1 MPLTEVD
8 LILST
13 SVAAALFLDFLL
25 VTMVIPILPALLPHD
40 PLRAGILF
48 AAKPLCQ
55 MLFNPLFGASGLP
68 HATMLR
74 AGTLLGGA
82 CAFAQGLAR
91 GYRGLLAARALSGAA
106 SAGVMTGG
114 MSLLLSSHAE
124 GVRAQAVAR
133 ALLGLTLGVSLGP
146 VWGGVVFDASG
157 SAAVPFCLTGAA
169 FVLLAAHQWLALAP
183 PPAADTP
190 PPPPGSSRAAVFR
203 VATSRNALTAAC
215 CMFVVSAQVGALEPA
230 VAYALR
236 REYGFSAWAQGVVW
250 GAAVPAMHG
259 VATAVVGALDAR
271 WRLPPGRW
279 VWIGLALPAA
289 GLPLVGLGGVAHAL
303 PRPVALALLVAGLA
317 LQGACLGCVVTMV
330 QPLLASIADALGEPD
345 IAPLLALSDSFQS
358 LGFVVGPLLGAAAS
372 RHAALTEVTFLGLAL
387 ASALLLPF
395 VAALNGRLH
404 NAAVDRYIEDEELLD
419 ASPRESGSVDF
430 SRRSSVDDTTAAAE
444 AGRAAVGR

>member
-40 PLRAGILF
+40 PLRAGLLF

-146 VWGGVVFDASG
+146 VWGGVVFDACTSRTI
-157 SAAVPFCLTGAA
+157 SPS
-169 FVLLAAHQWLALAP
+169 
-183 PPAADTP
+183 P
-190 PPPPGSSRAAVFR
+190 PPPSTSSAGIARSSSASSSR
-203 VATSRNALTAAC
+203 
-215 CMFVVSAQVGALEPA
+215 
-230 VAYALR
+230 
-236 REYGFSAWAQGVVW
+236 
-250 GAAVPAMHG
+250 
-259 VATAVVGALDAR
+259 
-271 WRLPPGRW
+271 
-279 VWIGLALPAA
+279 
-289 GLPLVGLGGVAHAL
+289 
-303 PRPVALALLVAGLA
+303 
-317 LQGACLGCVVTMV
+317 
-330 QPLLASIADALGEPD
+330 
-345 IAPLLALSDSFQS
+345 
-358 LGFVVGPLLGAAAS
+358 
-372 RHAALTEVTFLGLAL
+372 
-387 ASALLLPF
+387 
-395 VAALNGRLH
+395 
-404 NAAVDRYIEDEELLD
+404 
-419 ASPRESGSVDF
+419 
-430 SRRSSVDDTTAAAE
+430 SRRATE
-444 AGRAAVGR
+444 RR

>member
-68 HATMLR
+68 PATMLR

-91 GYRGLLAARALSGAA
+91 GYRGLLAARAVGRGVGGRDDGRDVAA
-106 SAGVMTGG
+106 A
-114 MSLLLSSHAE
+114 L
-124 GVRAQAVAR
+124 VAR
-133 ALLGLTLGVSLGP
+133 RGRARAGGGARAPRADAGCLAGSGVGRRRLRRLRQRGGALLPHRRRLR
-146 VWGGVVFDASG
+146 
-157 SAAVPFCLTGAA
+157 AARRA
-169 FVLLAAHQWLALAP
+169 QWLALAP

-303 PRPVALALLVAGLA
+303 PRPIALALLVVGLA

-430 SRRSSVDDTTAAAE
+430 SRRSSVDDAAAAAE
-444 AGRAAVGR
+444 AGRATVGR